1 MGEAVTAP
9 RFFIPPGSVPLI
21 TDRNMLL
28 LSKIQL
34 AAIDY
39 LLKGQ
44 GFDNASSTIPFE
56 DGAKWAIDYCG
67 QVIRSVLEHY
77 EHGGIVD
84 CIMADFDEIISVEAD
99 LILSN
104 HGS

>member
-9 RFFIPPGSVPLI
+9 RFFFHPDSVPLI
-21 TDRNMLL
+21 TIRNMLH
-28 LSKIQL
+28 LSKIKQ

-39 LLKGQ
+39 SLKGQ
-44 GFDNASSTIPFE
+44 GFENAYSTIPFE
-56 DGAKWAIDYCG
+56 DGAKWAIDYCD
-67 QVIRSVLEHY
+67 QVIRSVLIHY
-77 EHGGIVD
+77 EHGGIID
-84 CIMADFDEIISVEAD
+84 CIMADFDEIISVETD